1 MTSFGATATNT
12 YYAIKDHQNTV
23 IALVDTSGTVVESY
37 EYDAWGNT
45 RVFNAAGIE
54 LTASAIGNRYCFQGR
69 EIDWVTGL
77 YYFRARWYNPETG
90 RWISKDPIGIA
101 GGLNLYAFCG
111 NNPVNFTDPFGLLN
125 AGQAGAAI
133 ADMAGQGNPFSYTS
147 SLSPQAN
154 ALNNALNQR
163 QNAENAYPEGTDVL
177 IDPTKP
183 PGTVPPV
190 VPPGG
195 VLIAGRKNE
204 MPWDVRYIYRTK
216 KKDNNDDDGDPCS
229 E

>member
-1 MTSFGATATNT
+1 MINYGKAVGS
-12 YYAIKDHQNTV
+12 
-23 IALVDTSGTVVESY
+23 
-37 EYDAWGNT
+37 
-45 RVFNAAGIE
+45 AAE
-54 LTASAIGNRYCFQGR
+54 M
-69 EIDWVTGL
+69 
-77 YYFRARWYNPETG
+77 
-90 RWISKDPIGIA
+90 
-101 GGLNLYAFCG
+101 
-111 NNPVNFTDPFGLLN
+111 
-125 AGQAGAAI
+125 
-133 ADMAGQGNPFSYTS
+133 ADQGNPFSYTS

-190 VPPGG
+190 VPSGG
-195 VLIAGRKNE
+195 VLISGRKNE

-216 KKDNNDDDGDPCS
+216 KKDNNDDDDDDGDPCM